1 MNTVI
6 YNANVYLERER
17 FAQALLIEDGTIKMV
32 GTNEEVLSAA
42 PQDAQKMDAQ
52 GKTVIP
58 GFVDTHQHLYHV
70 GQNLL
75 RVDLSGCRSQQ
86 DVVDAGRK
94 FIEEHKVPAGEPV
107 EGWGWNQDYFTDGPA
122 MPTRQLLDQVSTVH
136 PVLFTRACGHVMVC
150 NTLALEKAGV
160 WENPPVVE
168 GGQFDLEA
176 DGHPNGIVRE
186 SSAKEIVNQAI
197 LPEEN
202 EEKME
207 EILAA
212 AMEYAASHGLTSVQT
227 NDVAGENYETMLR
240 VYDKLLH
247 EKKSLRVYMQC
258 CLMEKEL
265 FQRFLNDGHRTG
277 TGDEWLKIG
286 PLKLF
291 TDGSLGARTALMR
304 QDYADEPG
312 TRGISTLSQEDL
324 DGLVALAEENKM
336 QVAVHAIGDKA
347 IEMCLDSYAKV
358 LKDGKN
364 PNRHGIVHCPITD
377 RPLLQRFA
385 DLDVH
390 ALVQPIFLHYDMHI
404 CADRVGQELTNTSYA
419 FHTMNEL
426 GVHVSYG
433 TDSPVE
439 DLDPIANLHCAVC
452 RQDLKHQPAG
462 GWIPAEKVDIYQAV
476 DDYTISGAYNAF
488 EEQTKGRLAP
498 GYVADLVMLD
508 QDIFH
513 IPEEQIL
520 DTHVTLTMVGG
531 KVVYQK

>member
-32 GTNEEVLSAA
+32 GTNEEVLAAA

-347 IEMCLDSYAKV
+347 AEMILEAYEKNMTDSTNPLRNGVIHCQITTPETLERFK
-358 LKDGKN
+358 KN
-364 PNRHGIVHCPITD
+364 NI
-377 RPLLQRFA
+377 LAQ
-385 DLDVH
+385 
-390 ALVQPIFLHYDMHI
+390 VQPIFIHYDKNI
-404 CADRVGQELTNTSYA
+404 VYDRVGEELAKTSYA
-419 FHTMNEL
+419 FKTLADM

-439 DLDPIANLHCAVC
+439 DMNPYNNLYCAVT
-452 RQDLKHQPAG
+452 RMSLTGEGEPYLPEQG
-462 GWIPAEKVDIYQAV
+462 VDIYDAV
-476 DDYTISGAYNAF
+476 DNYTKESAF
-488 EEQTKGRLAP
+488 VSFDENKKGRLMP
-498 GYVADLVMLD
+498 GYLADLV
-508 QDIFH
+508 
-513 IPEEQIL
+513 IL
-520 DTHVTLTMVGG
+520 DRNIFEVPSMEIKDVRPVATMIGG
-531 KVVYQK
+531 EIVYRA

>member
-6 YNANVYLERER
+6 YNANVYLEREH
-17 FAQALLIEDGTIKMV
+17 FAQALLIENDTIKMV
-32 GTNEEVLSAA
+32 GTNEEVLAAA

-107 EGWGWNQDYFTDGPA
+107 EGWGWNQDYFADGPM

-212 AMEYAASHGLTSVQT
+212 AMDYAASHGLTSVQT
-227 NDVAGENYETMLR
+227 NDVAGENYEAMLR

-277 TGDEWLKIG
+277 TGDQWLKIG

-324 DGLVALAEENKM
+324 DALVALAEENKM

-347 IEMCLDSYAKV
+347 IEMCLDSYEKV

-364 PNRHGIVHCPITD
+364 PNRHGIVHCQITD

-462 GWIPAEKVDIYQAV
+462 GWIPTEKVDIYQAV